1 MATRYRWII
10 LLLVCMQGGMGAT
23 DRTIETLKETG
34 RAFNRVAHAALPAVV
49 SISTS
54 QDHAPPRGIW
64 GDLADDLLLKRFFL
78 PTDSRNPEPQ
88 PARGLGSGVIV
99 SAEGHLITNYHVI
112 KGADDINVTLHDQRT
127 VTATLLGSDPKTD
140 LAILKIDAPRLVPI
154 AWGNSDDIEVGDWA
168 IAIGSPFGLSGSMTV
183 GIISAKGRSDT
194 DIADYTDFIQT
205 DAAINRGNSGGALL
219 SIDGNLIG
227 INTAIFSASG
237 GGSNGI
243 GFAIPSNVAK
253 KILTDI
259 RTKGSVSRG
268 WLGVVIQPMT
278 PGLQEELKW
287 PHDKGALVGDVVP
300 NSPAD
305 RAGIKRRD
313 IILSLNGQP
322 IREHTDI
329 KWRLGQLSAGD
340 PCTIDLWRQG
350 KTQTV
355 TVTIGEPPH
364 DLSKGSYDRL
374 GLIVDDITPALRS
387 THRIKRDR
395 GVVISRIQPNGIASH
410 AGLKVG
416 SVVVEVNR
424 RPIHNLAEYDDALQS
439 LGHASRVM
447 IAVASGLYAELYVL
461 PLK

>member
-1 MATRYRWII
+1 M
-10 LLLVCMQGGMGAT
+10 LLLIQGGLYAA
-23 DRTIETLKETG
+23 DRTIESLKETS

-54 QDHAPPRGIW
+54 QDTSTPLGSLGERF
-64 GDLADDLLLKRFFL
+64 DDLFLRRFFI
-78 PTDSRNPEPQ
+78 PPEPIEPEPRQ
-88 PARGLGSGVIV
+88 SRGLGSGVIV
-99 SAEGHLITNYHVI
+99 STDGHLVTNYHVI

-127 VTATLLGSDPKTD
+127 VSAKLIGSDPKTD
-140 LAILKIDAPRLVPI
+140 LAILKIDAPRLTPI
-154 AWGNSDDIEVGDWA
+154 VLGNSDDIEVGDWA

-219 SIDGNLIG
+219 SIEGTLIG

-243 GFAIPSNVAK
+243 GFAIPSNVVK

-259 RTKGSVSRG
+259 RTKGKVSRG

-278 PGLQEELKW
+278 PALQEELKW

-313 IILSLNGQP
+313 IMISLNGQP

-329 KWRLGQLSAGD
+329 KWRLGQLSVGD
-340 PCTIDLWRQG
+340 QRTVEIWRQG
-350 KTQTV
+350 KTQAV
-355 TVTIGEPPH
+355 TVTIGDPPSE
-364 DLSKGSYDRL
+364 LTNGTYDRL
-374 GLIVDDITPALRS
+374 GLTVDELTPTLRA
-387 THRIKRDR
+387 THRIKREN
-395 GVVISRIQPNGIASH
+395 GVVITGMQPNGMAKK

-416 SVVVEVNR
+416 SVIVEVNR
-424 RPIHNLAEYDDALQS
+424 RPIHNLAEYDDALQT
-439 LGHASRVM
+439 LGSASRVM

-461 PLK
+461 PLN